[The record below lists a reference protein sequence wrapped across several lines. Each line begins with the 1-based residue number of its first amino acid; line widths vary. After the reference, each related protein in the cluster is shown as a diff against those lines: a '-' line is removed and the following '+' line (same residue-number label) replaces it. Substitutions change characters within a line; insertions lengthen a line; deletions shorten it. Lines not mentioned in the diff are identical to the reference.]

1 MLVTRVEFSVP
12 VVFGKGRPRFARGH
26 AYTPKETREKERL
39 VGDCYRLASY
49 KEYGQ
54 VVKAPAGVPVTV
66 EITLYKP
73 LPKSRPLR
81 VLFEFF
87 TVKPDIDN
95 AAKGVLDGLNG
106 VAYVDDAQVTKLVA
120 VKADRTR
127 NIEEETLIQVTWEDP
142 NGTAEP

>member
-1 MLVTRVEFSVP
+1 MNLTFSVP

-54 VVKAPAGVPVTV
+54 VMKAPAGVPVTV

-106 VAYVDDAQVTKLVA
+106 VAYVDDAQVTRLVA

-127 NIEEETLIQVTWEDP
+127 DIEEQTMVEVCWEATD
-142 NGTAEP
+142 GTAEA